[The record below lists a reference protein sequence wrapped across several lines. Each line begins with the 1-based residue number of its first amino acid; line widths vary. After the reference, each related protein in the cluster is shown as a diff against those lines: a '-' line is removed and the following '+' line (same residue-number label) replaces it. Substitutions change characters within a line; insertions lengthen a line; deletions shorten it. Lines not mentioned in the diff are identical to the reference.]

1 VAEFIEDIGRTH
13 NCGELRGGDVGKQVV
28 LFGWVASRRDLGG
41 CVFIDMRD
49 RAGITQIIFDPNHA
63 PEAFRL
69 AGDVRPEWVI
79 GVSGQVRSRGANQ
92 NTKLA
97 TGEIEVLGDRLQ
109 VFNRSEIPPFLIE
122 DGVDA
127 REELRLTYRYLDLRR
142 PEMTRRL
149 IMRHRITQ
157 CIRQQFS
164 AEGFL
169 ELETP
174 FMIKSTPGGA
184 RNFLVPSRFNPGSF
198 YGLAESP
205 QIFKQLFMIA
215 GYDRYFQIVRCF
227 RDEDL
232 RGDRQPEFT
241 QVDLEMSFVK
251 PKDVFGVVESVIAA
265 VFKEALGSE
274 PTRPFVVM
282 SYDQA
287 MRRFGSDKPDT
298 RFGLELCDVTEAAK
312 NFDGGGIGM
321 IREAV
326 AAGGVV
332 KCLVIPASAG
342 MSRSEIDKLEDKVK
356 ELGGKGLA
364 RARIEPDG
372 GWSQTPMAKKVSAEM
387 RAAFNRAANATPGD
401 VMLLQFGPA
410 RTVHTVLGGLRLHL
424 AKHLK
429 LVPEERFELLWVTDF
444 PLFERSEETG
454 AIVASHHPFTA
465 PHQDDLPL
473 LESDPLRCRARA
485 YDLVLN
491 GVEIG
496 GGSIR
501 IHDTDL
507 QARVFKV
514 LGISKEEAEQKFS
527 FLLKALSFGAPP
539 HGGLALGLDRLVM
552 LLTGGSS
559 IRDVIPFPKTQRG
572 QCLLTGAPS
581 TVADQQLQELFIKRT
596 VPDEAKS

>member
-1 VAEFIEDIGRTH
+1 MS
-13 NCGELRGGDVGKQVV
+13 
-28 LFGWVASRRDLGG
+28 ASRWSYSAGWPPAAIWAA
-41 CVFIDMRD
+41 VFSSIC
-49 RAGITQIIFDPNHA
+49 ATEPASPKSYLTPTTQ

-79 GVSGQVRSRGANQ
+79 GVSGHVRSRGANQ
-92 NTKLA
+92 NIKLA

-149 IMRHRITQ
+149 IMRHRIMQ
-157 CIRQQFS
+157 CIREQFS

-184 RNFLVPSRFNPGSF
+184 RNFLVPSRLNPGSF

-241 QVDLEMSFVK
+241 QVDLEMSFVR
-251 PKDVFGVVESVIAA
+251 PQDIFRVVESVIAA

-298 RFGLELCDVTEAAK
+298 RFGLELCDLTEAAK

-321 IREAV
+321 IGEAV

-332 KCLVIPASAG
+332 KCLVIPAAAG

-372 GWSQTPMAKKVSAEM
+372 GWSQTPMAKKVSREM
-387 RAAFNRAANATPGD
+387 RAAFNRAANVTPGD
-401 VMLLQFGPA
+401 VMLLQVGPA

-429 LVPEERFELLWVTDF
+429 LVPEGRFELLWVTDF

-465 PHQDDLPL
+465 LHQDDLPL

-596 VPDEAKS
+596 VPGEAKS

>member
-1 VAEFIEDIGRTH
+1 
-13 NCGELRGGDVGKQVV
+13 
-28 LFGWVASRRDLGG
+28 
-41 CVFIDMRD
+41 
-49 RAGITQIIFDPNHA
+49 
-63 PEAFRL
+63 
-69 AGDVRPEWVI
+69 
-79 GVSGQVRSRGANQ
+79 
-92 NTKLA
+92 
-97 TGEIEVLGDRLQ
+97 
-109 VFNRSEIPPFLIE
+109 
-122 DGVDA
+122 
-127 REELRLTYRYLDLRR
+127 
-142 PEMTRRL
+142 
-149 IMRHRITQ
+149 
-157 CIRQQFS
+157 
-164 AEGFL
+164 
-169 ELETP
+169 
-174 FMIKSTPGGA
+174 
-184 RNFLVPSRFNPGSF
+184 
-198 YGLAESP
+198 
-205 QIFKQLFMIA
+205 
-215 GYDRYFQIVRCF
+215 
-227 RDEDL
+227 
-232 RGDRQPEFT
+232 
-241 QVDLEMSFVK
+241 MSFVK
-251 PKDVFGVVESVIAA
+251 PKDIFGVVESVIAA
-265 VFKEALGSE
+265 VFKEALGIE
-274 PTRPFVVM
+274 PKLPFVVM
-282 SYDQA
+282 PYDQA
-287 MRRFGSDKPDT
+287 MGRFGSDKPDT
-298 RFGLELCDVTEAAK
+298 RFGLELSDVTAAAK

-321 IREAV
+321 IGEAV

-332 KCLVIPASAG
+332 KCLVIPAAAG

-372 GWSQTPMAKKVSAEM
+372 GWSQTPMAKKVSREM
-387 RAAFNRAANATPGD
+387 RAAFNRAANVTPGD

-429 LVPEERFELLWVTDF
+429 LVPEGRFELLWVTDF

-465 PHQDDLPL
+465 LHQDDLPL

-501 IHDTDL
+501 IHDADL

-596 VPDEAKS
+596 VPGEAKS

>member
-1 VAEFIEDIGRTH
+1 LAAFIEDIGRTH
-13 NCGELRGGDVGKQVV
+13 NCGELRGADVGKQVV

-49 RAGITQIIFDPNHA
+49 RTGITQIIFDPNHA
-63 PEAFRL
+63 PDAFRL

-92 NTKLA
+92 NAKLA

-109 VFNRSEIPPFLIE
+109 VFNRSEVPPFLIE

-142 PEMTRRL
+142 PEMARRL
-149 IMRHRITQ
+149 IMRHRILQ
-157 CIRQQFS
+157 RIRQQFT

-184 RNFLVPSRFNPGSF
+184 RNFLVPSRLNPGAF

-215 GYDRYFQIVRCF
+215 GLDRYFQIVRCF

-241 QVDLEMSFVK
+241 QVDLEMSFVI
-251 PKDVFGVVESVIAA
+251 PKDIFKVVESVIAA
-265 VFKEALGSE
+265 VFKEALGIE

-282 SYDQA
+282 PYDQA
-287 MRRFGSDKPDT
+287 MGRFGSDKPDT
-298 RFGLELCDVTEAAK
+298 RFGLELCDLTEAAK
-312 NFDGGGIGM
+312 KCDGGGIGM
-321 IREAV
+321 IKEALSDS
-326 AAGGVV
+326 GVV
-332 KCLVIPASAG
+332 KCLVIPAASG
-342 MSRSEIDKLEDKVK
+342 MSRSEVDKLEDKVK

-364 RARIEPDG
+364 RAKVEPDG
-372 GWSQTPMAKKVSAEM
+372 NWSQTPLAKKVSPEM
-387 RAAFNRAANATPGD
+387 RAEFNRVSNAKPGD
-401 VMLLQFGPA
+401 VLLMQFGPA
-410 RTVHTVLGGLRLHL
+410 RNVNTILGGLRLL
-424 AKHLK
+424 LGKQLK
-429 LVPEERFELLWVTDF
+429 LIPEGQFELLWVTDF

-454 AIVASHHPFTA
+454 EIVASHHPFTA
-465 PHQDDLPL
+465 PHQDDLAF

-501 IHDTDL
+501 IHDSDT
-507 QARVFKV
+507 QARVFNV
-514 LGISKEEAEQKFS
+514 LGISKEEAELKFS

-552 LLTGGSS
+552 LLTNGSS

-572 QCLLTGAPS
+572 QCLMTGAPS
-581 TVADQQLQELFIKRT
+581 TVSDQQVQELFIKLT
-596 VPDEAKS
+596 ASGEAKS

>member
-13 NCGELRGGDVGKQVV
+13 NCGELHSGDVGTQVV
-28 LFGWVASRRDLGG
+28 VFGWVASRRDLGG

-69 AGDVRPEWVI
+69 AGEVRPEWVI
-79 GVSGQVRSRGANQ
+79 GVSGKVRSRGTNK

-109 VFNRSEIPPFLIE
+109 VFNKSEVPPFLIE

-142 PEMTRRL
+142 PEMARRL
-149 IMRHRITQ
+149 IMRHRIMQ
-157 CIRQQFS
+157 RIREQF
-164 AEGFL
+164 AIEGFL

-184 RNFLVPSRFNPGSF
+184 RNFLVPSRLNPGTF

-215 GYDRYFQIVRCF
+215 GLDRYFQIVRCF

-241 QVDLEMSFVK
+241 QVDLEMSFVR
-251 PKDVFGVVESVIAA
+251 PNDIFQVVESVIAA

-274 PTRPFVVM
+274 RALPFVVM
-282 SYDQA
+282 PYDQA
-287 MRRFGSDKPDT
+287 LGRFGSDKPDT
-298 RFGLELCDVTEAAK
+298 RFGLELCDLTEVAK
-312 NFDGGGIGM
+312 TFDGGGIGM
-321 IREAV
+321 IQEAL
-326 AAGGVV
+326 AASGVV
-332 KCLVIPASAG
+332 KCLVIPAASG
-342 MSRSEIDKLEDKVK
+342 LSRSEIDKLEDKVK

-364 RARIEPDG
+364 RAKVEPDG
-372 GWSQTPMAKKVSAEM
+372 AWSQTPLAKKVPAEM
-387 RAAFNRAANATPGD
+387 RAEFNRTAKAAPGD
-401 VMLLQFGPA
+401 VLLMQFGPA

-424 AKHLK
+424 GKQLK
-429 LVPEERFELLWVTDF
+429 LIPEGRFELLWVTDF
-444 PLFERSEETG
+444 PLFERSEDTHE
-454 AIVASHHPFTA
+454 IVASHHPFTA
-465 PHQDDLPL
+465 PRQDDLAF

-501 IHDTDL
+501 IHDAEI

-572 QCLLTGAPS
+572 QCLMTGAPS
-581 TVADQQLQELFIKRT
+581 TVSDQQLQELFIKST
-596 VPDEAKS
+596 ASGEPKP